1 MRYIIS
7 FLLASAALPVAA
19 DVPRVV
25 TDLPPVH
32 SIATQ
37 VMAGVA
43 EPVLLLDRGANAH
56 SFQLRPSQAAAL
68 SRADLVVWIGP
79 EMTPWLDRA
88 LDGLSEDAVRL
99 GLLNAPETFTRR
111 FGDAG
116 GEDHDHDHDHAHDH
130 GAAEQPGPETADTDH
145 DDHGHDGVDPH
156 AWLDPANAMAWADLM
171 AAELGRLDPE
181 NAGTYSANA
190 AKAKAGIAAL
200 DAEIAASLAP
210 LHDRPF
216 VVFHDA
222 YGYFTDHYGLH
233 PAGAIALGDATSP
246 GAARLAALQ
255 ASIGQSGT
263 ICLFPEAQHDPAL
276 VQQMAE
282 TSGARIGRA
291 LDPSGSSLELGAGN
305 YAELLRNMAFAL
317 TECLNK

>member
-7 FLLASAALPVAA
+7 FLLTSVALPVAA

-68 SRADLVVWIGP
+68 SEADLVVWIGP

-99 GLLNAPETFTRR
+99 GLLEAPETFTRR
-111 FGDAG
+111 FGDTG
-116 GEDHDHDHDHAHDH
+116 GQVHDHDHAHDH
-130 GAAEQPGPETADTDH
+130 EAVEQSGPEAKAAGNNG
-145 DDHGHDGVDPH
+145 HGHDGVDPH
-156 AWLDPANAMAWADLM
+156 AWLDPANAMVWADLM

-181 NAGTYSANA
+181 NATTYSANA

-263 ICLFPEAQHDPAL
+263 VCLFPEVQHDPAL
-276 VQQMAE
+276 VHQMAE
-282 TSGARIGRA
+282 ASGARIGKA
-291 LDPSGSSLELGAGN
+291 LDPSGSSLEPGAGN
-305 YAELLRNMAFAL
+305 YAELLRNMASAL